1 MKQNIFFVILL
12 SIFSLSLLKAND
24 GLVFPYYKSL
34 FKEKSSIVVFPN
46 PAIDNSKIKV
56 SNGSEKIKDVSVLD
70 VIGNEVFRVTNAFS
84 SLVDLNMSSL
94 KKGKYFVKVKLTD
107 GKEEMVTLI
116 KQ

>member
-1 MKQNIFFVILL
+1 MKQNIFFVILI
-12 SIFSLSLLKAND
+12 SIFSLSILQAND
-24 GLVFPYYKSL
+24 DKGFPYYNSL
-34 FKEKSSIVVFPN
+34 FKERSSIVIFPN
-46 PAIDNSKIKV
+46 PAVDNSKIKV
-56 SNGSEKIKDVSVLD
+56 SNGNEKIKDVSVLD
-70 VIGNEVFRVTNAFS
+70 VIGNEVFKVTNTYS